1 MIFTQPVTDLI
12 RRRFSCRKYLPQPI
26 PAQTQDEL
34 RHFLEFLPLGPFG
47 SLTRFQLITATEQ
60 DRSALKGLGT
70 YGFIR
75 GATAFIAGAA
85 GPAKMN
91 MEDFGYAMEK
101 AILFATDLGLGTCW
115 LGGTFTR
122 SSFARRIRL
131 KDDETIPAV
140 TATGLVDDPEKA
152 RRGLI
157 RQFARGHQRVSWET
171 LFFKDKFALPLPPD
185 EAGAFATPL
194 EMVRLAPSVSNR
206 QPWRIIK
213 NGDFWHFYL
222 RRTPGYREGFFQRL
236 LRLADLQRVDMGIT
250 MCHFELAARELN
262 LPGEWALAEPGIETP
277 DELTEYLISWC
288 PILRDRPR
296 QHRL

>member
-75 GATAFIAGAA
+75 GATAFIAGAVE
-85 GPAKMN
+85 PAKMD

-122 SSFARRIRL
+122 SGFARRIRL

-140 TATGLVDDPEKA
+140 TATGLVDDPEQA

-157 RQFARGHQRVSWET
+157 RQFAADSSVTRGKRCFSRISSPFRCPRMRPVT
-171 LFFKDKFALPLPPD
+171 LPLPLRWCDLRLLPQTVSRGGSSRTGISGIFTCA
-185 EAGAFATPL
+185 ERPATAKGFSSPFAGSRSSASGYGHHHVPFRVGCPGTQ
-194 EMVRLAPSVSNR
+194 LA
-206 QPWRIIK
+206 WRM
-213 NGDFWHFYL
+213 GT
-222 RRTPGYREGFFQRL
+222 RRTGHRN
-236 LRLADLQRVDMGIT
+236 
-250 MCHFELAARELN
+250 ARR
-262 LPGEWALAEPGIETP
+262 I
-277 DELTEYLISWC
+277 D
-288 PILRDRPR
+288 
-296 QHRL
+296 